1 MNHKILFL
9 GETYRADALSWI
21 SGVKEFGNFEVE
33 TFELKIRKGKYL
45 GFLRALEFL
54 LSIFKL
60 RKIIKNF
67 KPDLIL
73 SERVTSYGFLAALTN
88 FPKIVVAQQG
98 ITDIYPMNS
107 KSAIIKSIM
116 YKYALNKAILI
127 HAWGEAMLPSIF
139 GSGISKNKVLV
150 LPKGIDLRKFEFIVQ
165 YEKPAVLKA
174 VVTRSLFPEYCHD
187 VILRA
192 FSILKAKNIP
202 FHLIIIGDGK
212 LFNTLTELSNQLGLC
227 DVVTFTGRID
237 NQQLPSYL
245 GDSSFYISMPTTE
258 GVSSSLFEAM
268 ACGCL
273 PIVSDLRGNRSW
285 INNGSNGFLVKVNDY
300 QTLADTIEYAWL
312 NYDSF
317 HPYLASNRRIIE
329 EQASFEKNMAL
340 ISQLYLS
347 L

>member
-33 TFELKIRKGKYL
+33 TFELKSRKGKYL
-45 GFLRALEFL
+45 GFLRAFEFL

-60 RKIIKNF
+60 RIIIKNF

-107 KSAIIKSIM
+107 KSAIIKSLM
-116 YKYALNKAILI
+116 YKYALNKATLI

-150 LPKGIDLRKFEFIVQ
+150 LPKGIDLRKFKFIVR

-192 FSILKAKNIP
+192 FSLLKAKNIP
-202 FHLIIIGDGK
+202 FHLLIIGDGK

-227 DVVTFTGRID
+227 DVVK
-237 NQQLPSYL
+237 
-245 GDSSFYISMPTTE
+245 
-258 GVSSSLFEAM
+258 
-268 ACGCL
+268 
-273 PIVSDLRGNRSW
+273 DL
-285 INNGSNGFLVKVNDY
+285 Y
-300 QTLADTIEYAWL
+300 
-312 NYDSF
+312 
-317 HPYLASNRRIIE
+317 
-329 EQASFEKNMAL
+329 
-340 ISQLYLS
+340 
-347 L
+347 